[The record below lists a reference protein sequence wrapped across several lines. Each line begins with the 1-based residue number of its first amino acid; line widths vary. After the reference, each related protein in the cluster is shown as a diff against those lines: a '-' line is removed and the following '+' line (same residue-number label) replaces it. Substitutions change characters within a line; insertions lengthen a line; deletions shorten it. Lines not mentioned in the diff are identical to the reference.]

1 MNGFNSLFFFHQGYI
16 DLSKRRVSPEEAI
29 KAEEKYNK
37 AKAVNSILRHVAEKH
52 KYPIVKLYETV
63 GWPLGRKY
71 PSTYEAFKL
80 AITNPEVVFKGIET
94 PSQAIMDEILTQISR
109 KLTPNPVKVR
119 ADIDVTCFGYE
130 GVDAVKAALSAGEKL
145 NTEEVPV
152 KVKLVAAPLFVL
164 TSVSLDKQKAIDRLT
179 EAIEAIRESIE
190 SLAAILMLRWLL
202 RLLTRPMKLSLLS
215 LWRSLKLRLDRLLVM
230 MMRRILRK
238 RIKLSN
244 SCYIFQKKIIIITK

>member
-1 MNGFNSLFFFHQGYI
+1 MFSSSIFERFLTLFFFHQGYI

-190 SLAAILMLRWLL
+190 KSGGHLDVKMAPKTVNETDEAELAKLMEKSEAE
-202 RLLTRPMKLSLLS
+202 TRQVAGDDDEEDSEEE
-215 LWRSLKLRLDRLLVM
+215 D
-230 MMRRILRK
+230 
-238 RIKLSN
+238 
-244 SCYIFQKKIIIITK
+244 